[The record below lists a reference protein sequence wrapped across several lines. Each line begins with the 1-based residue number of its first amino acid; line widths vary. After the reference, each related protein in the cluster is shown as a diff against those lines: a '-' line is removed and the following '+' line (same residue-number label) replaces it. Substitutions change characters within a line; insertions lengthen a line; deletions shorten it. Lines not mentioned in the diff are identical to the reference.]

1 MKTRTIFK
9 LLTTSLILALVGMSC
24 QLTSVFQGETEA
36 APTTIVGQASP
47 LETATQPLPDAP
59 PPTSVPATQAPAN
72 PTEAPPS
79 PVPPAA
85 ESAACD
91 EEVCIEAGTFFLNR
105 PVGAGGRVTVDP
117 SYRFGEYQRSTRSYN
132 LGVSFL
138 NSTGTP
144 VVAAADGTVIVAGD
158 DSQKAYGQQRNRY
171 GNLIILEH
179 RPPGASEA
187 LYTLYAHLSEVLV
200 EEGQT
205 VSAGQEIGRV
215 GMSGDIRGST
225 LHFEVRQGENNPDA
239 VRNPELWLQTLP
251 DETGQPM
258 GALAG
263 RILDA
268 EGNYID
274 MENVVLE
281 QLAGPGQPAIEQYY
295 IQTYT
300 DRDLRGQSP
309 WQESFAIGDLPAG
322 EYQVSFWLGG
332 MQQKVV
338 EVQSGKLTVVTF
350 EVR

>member
-1 MKTRTIFK
+1 M
-9 LLTTSLILALVGMSC
+9 G
-24 QLTSVFQGETEA
+24 
-36 APTTIVGQASP
+36 
-47 LETATQPLPDAP
+47 TATQPLPDAP
-59 PPTSVPATQAPAN
+59 PPTNVPATQAPAN

-79 PVPPAA
+79 PEPPAA
-85 ESAACD
+85 ESASCTD
-91 EEVCIEAGTFFLNR
+91 EVCIEAGTFILTR
-105 PVGAGGRVTVDP
+105 PVGAGGRLTVDP
-117 SYRFGEYQRSTRSYN
+117 SYRFGEYQRSTRGAN
-132 LGVSFL
+132 QGASFL

-158 DSQKAYGQQRNRY
+158 DSQTAYGQHRNLY
-171 GNLIILEH
+171 GNLVILEH
-179 RPPGASEA
+179 SLPGVGEA
-187 LYTLYAHLSEVLV
+187 VYTLYAHLSEVLV
-200 EEGQT
+200 EEGQA

-215 GMSGDIRGST
+215 GMSGNIRGST

-268 EGNYID
+268 EGNYIE
-274 MENVVLE
+274 MENIVLE
-281 QLAGPGQPAIEQYY
+281 HLAGPGQPALEQYY
-295 IQTYT
+295 IQTYA

-332 MQQKVV
+332 MQQRVV
-338 EVQSGKLTVVTF
+338 EVQPGKLTVVTF